1 MLLRLIAE
9 NILSFKDATEFNTFP
24 LSKSHNHD
32 NHRVECGHASIL
44 RMSAIYGANGAGK
57 SNLLNVLELL
67 QTMVKAE
74 TLNKLNF
81 FNLTFKLDPQC
92 VDSPSGVAI
101 EFYNNNNIFYYHV
114 EFTSREIL
122 MEELLLSQ
130 KNKDVELFTRRGSE
144 ISINSKYAWKG
155 IDSQFKY
162 ILKATTS
169 QYVWNGI
176 NSQFKDIFKRI
187 VRPNMLLLS
196 FLGNYYSEETPIVAD
211 AYRWFTDKL
220 QLVFPKSQTGL
231 VPHLLNTNS
240 DFAKIV
246 SETLPELKTGIS
258 QLKVKK
264 TILTDDDIKED
275 RFIQLVK
282 RAKDNPGTPQKYFAN
297 NDIMNII
304 YEDGN
309 VYVLKMVAIHTN
321 NDGSE
326 VEFPLQNESDGTRRL
341 IEYMPLL
348 FDIINSDSVYVV
360 DEIERSLH
368 PIMIKDIIRKISESK
383 SAKGQLIFTTH
394 ESCLLDQSIFRPD
407 EIWFAQKDVEQA
419 TQLYPLSDFNIHK
432 TANIENGYLDG
443 RYGGIPFLSNL
454 KDLHW

>member
-24 LSKSHNHD
+24 SSKSHNHD

-44 RMSAIYGANGAGK
+44 RMSALYGANGAGK
-57 SNLLNVLELL
+57 SNLMNVLGLL
-67 QTMVKAE
+67 QTMVKLE
-74 TLNKLNF
+74 TLNKF
-81 FNLTFKLDPQC
+81 DFNNMPFMFNSRSTEKPM
-92 VDSPSGVAI
+92 GIAI
-101 EFYNNNNIFYYHV
+101 EFYNNNNIFYYHI
-114 EFTSREIL
+114 EFSHKEVVT
-122 MEELLLSQ
+122 EELLLSQ
-130 KNKDVELFTRRGSE
+130 KSKDVELFTRKGSA
-144 ISINSKYAWKG
+144 ISINSKYVGKG
-155 IDSQFKY
+155 INTQFTDA
-162 ILKATTS
+162 L
-169 QYVWNGI
+169 
-176 NSQFKDIFKRI
+176 KRI
-187 VRPNMLLLS
+187 VRPDMLLLS
-196 FLGNYYSEETPIVAD
+196 FLGKYYSNESLYVAD
-211 AYRWFTDKL
+211 AYQWLENKL
-220 QLVFPKSQTGL
+220 QIVLPIYANVF
-231 VPHLLNTNS
+231 VPYLLNTNS

-264 TILTDDDIKED
+264 TILKDDDIKEEGL
-275 RFIQLVK
+275 ILLVK
-282 RAKDNPGTPQKYFAN
+282 QAKDYPGTPKTYFTK

-304 YEDGN
+304 YEDGK
-309 VYVLKMVAIHTN
+309 VYALKLVAVHNKI
-321 NDGSE
+321 DGST

-368 PIMIKDIIRKISESK
+368 PIMIKDIIRKISESQ

>member
-1 MLLRLIAE
+1 M
-9 NILSFKDATEFNTFP
+9 FN
-24 LSKSHNHD
+24 S
-32 NHRVECGHASIL
+32 R
-44 RMSAIYGANGAGK
+44 
-57 SNLLNVLELL
+57 SNEKP
-67 QTMVKAE
+67 M
-74 TLNKLNF
+74 
-81 FNLTFKLDPQC
+81 
-92 VDSPSGVAI
+92 GIAI
-101 EFYNNNNIFYYHV
+101 EFYNNNNIFYYHI
-114 EFTSREIL
+114 EFSHKEVVT
-122 MEELLLSQ
+122 EELILSQ
-130 KNKDVELFTRRGSE
+130 KSKDVELFTRKGSA
-144 ISINSKYAWKG
+144 ISINSKYVGKG
-155 IDSQFKY
+155 INTQFTDA
-162 ILKATTS
+162 L
-169 QYVWNGI
+169 
-176 NSQFKDIFKRI
+176 KRI
-187 VRPNMLLLS
+187 VRPDMLLLS
-196 FLGNYYSEETPIVAD
+196 FLGKYYSNESLYVAD
-211 AYRWFTDKL
+211 AYQWLENKL
-220 QLVFPKSQTGL
+220 QIVLPIYANVF
-231 VPHLLNTNS
+231 VPYLLNTNS

-264 TILTDDDIKED
+264 TILKDDDIKEEGL
-275 RFIQLVK
+275 ILLVK
-282 RAKDNPGTPQKYFAN
+282 QAKDYPGTPQTYFTK

-304 YEDGN
+304 YEDGK
-309 VYVLKMVAIHTN
+309 VYALKLVAVHNKI
-321 NDGSE
+321 DGSE

-348 FDIINSDSVYVV
+348 FDIINTDSVYVV

-368 PIMIKDIIRKISESK
+368 PIMIKDIIRKISESQ

>member
-24 LSKSHNHD
+24 SSKSHNHD
-32 NHRVECGHASIL
+32 NHMVECGHASIL
-44 RMSAIYGANGAGK
+44 RMSALYGANGAGK
-57 SNLLNVLELL
+57 SNLMNVLGLL
-67 QTMVKAE
+67 QTMVKLE
-74 TLNKLNF
+74 TLNKF
-81 FNLTFKLDPQC
+81 DFNNMPFMFNSRSNEKQM
-92 VDSPSGVAI
+92 GIAI
-101 EFYNNNNIFYYHV
+101 ELYNNNNIIYYHI
-114 EFTSREIL
+114 EFSHKEVVT
-122 MEELLLSQ
+122 EELLLSQ
-130 KNKDVELFTRRGSE
+130 KSKDVELFTRKGSA
-144 ISINSKYAWKG
+144 ISINSKYVGK
-155 IDSQFKY
+155 
-162 ILKATTS
+162 
-169 QYVWNGI
+169 GI
-176 NSQFKDIFKRI
+176 NSQFTDALKRI
-187 VRPNMLLLS
+187 VRPDMLLLS
-196 FLGNYYSEETPIVAD
+196 FLGKYYSNESLYVAD
-211 AYRWFTDKL
+211 AYQWLENKL
-220 QLVFPKSQTGL
+220 QIVLPIYANVF
-231 VPHLLNTNS
+231 VPYLLNTNS

-246 SETLPELKTGIS
+246 SKTLPELKTGIS

-264 TILTDDDIKED
+264 TILKDDDIKEEGL
-275 RFIQLVK
+275 ILLVK
-282 RAKDNPGTPQKYFAN
+282 QAKDYPGTPQTYFTK

-304 YEDGN
+304 YEDGK
-309 VYVLKMVAIHTN
+309 VYALKLVAVHNKI
-321 NDGSE
+321 DGSE

-348 FDIINSDSVYVV
+348 FDIINTDSVYVV

-368 PIMIKDIIRKISESK
+368 PIMIKDIIRKISESQ